1 MDKAENEIQT
11 TPARKK
17 LRVALPPRRRLVPVL
32 AIVAVLAAGLWWFLH
47 RGLESTDN
55 AQLDA
60 DIVGVPSRVA
70 GTVQKV
76 FFEENQP
83 VKAGDLLVQIDDE
96 PYRAKVAQA
105 EGALAAARASADAA
119 EAEARLAGVRATSDQ
134 SAASATYAAA
144 SQGAA
149 GAAQQISEAEA
160 AVKAAE
166 AQLAQAELERTR
178 QRALLAQN
186 ATAQASVDHAE
197 TAWQVA
203 DSNLEVARAHLAT
216 LRASV
221 AAARSR
227 VSEAGARWEQAKHVD
242 DQTTLA
248 ASKARAARAQADA
261 AAAALDLARLEL
273 SWTQIRA
280 PGDGTVSKKNVIEG
294 QAVSAGAPVVQLVK
308 PQIWVTGN
316 FKETQVADMRPGQ
329 PAHVEVDAF
338 PGVELEGEVESF
350 AGATGARF
358 TLLPPDNATGNFTKV
373 VQRVPVRVRLH
384 ELPADLPLRPGLSV
398 ELTVDTNG

>member
-203 DSNLEVARAHLAT
+203 ESNLEVARAHLAT